1 MVTGASRRYRSAAAT
16 TRGRSRRASA
26 AESSWAPA
34 GAAARIETRTAPHT
48 RISRE
53 PGDEPTRGPQI
64 DLERVLPAQRTG
76 HDPQRGEVL
85 RLVAYQQR
93 LVPAVP
99 EKRERD
105 IDRAR
110 RRAIC
115 DDQKPPPA
123 APPRQR
129 RELADLAEGQDARL
143 VPHRGN
149 ALDEVHRGVVQ
160 DRPRVS
166 AVHQQRR

>member
-26 AESSWAPA
+26 AESSCAAA

-76 HDPQRGEVL
+76 HDPDRRGVL
-85 RLVAYQQR
+85 PLVAY
-93 LVPAVP
+93 PP
-99 EKRERD
+99 K
-105 IDRAR
+105 I
-110 RRAIC
+110 RRAH
-115 DDQKPPPA
+115 
-123 APPRQR
+123 
-129 RELADLAEGQDARL
+129 L
-143 VPHRGN
+143 
-149 ALDEVHRGVVQ
+149 
-160 DRPRVS
+160 
-166 AVHQQRR
+166 